1 MILQPAGYLG
11 RIARSARRVGT
22 VVLTLSVAMTLSAC
36 KHGGGDSA
44 TVAGPSGSTASSAA
58 PSSQLSGTGGA
69 SATPAASAGASAAA
83 AAPNNPFPTA
93 SPFPEGDKAQP
104 GMPAIT
110 ANATTF
116 DKEPTIAKGEGAAPS
131 NLFVRDLIVGTGKAA
146 VATDTVNVRYVGALY
161 SDGTVFDA
169 SWKSGSAPIAF
180 PLSGVV
186 PGFAG
191 GIVGMKIGGRREIS
205 IPGFLAYGANPP
217 PGAPIPPDAALVFVV
232 DLVSIQ

>member
-1 MILQPAGYLG
+1 MILQPPGSLG
-11 RIARSARRVGT
+11 RIARSARRVCAGA
-22 VVLTLSVAMTLSAC
+22 LTLSVALTLSAC
-36 KHGGGDSA
+36 KHGGSSSASSDS
-44 TVAGPSGSTASSAA
+44 VSSASSAA
-58 PSSQLSGTGGA
+58 PTAQPSTTGDSGATATPGASTGA
-69 SATPAASAGASAAA
+69 SASLPV
-83 AAPNNPFPTA
+83 PNNPFPTA
-93 SPFPEGDKAQP
+93 SPFPEGDKTQP

-110 ANATTF
+110 ANATAF
-116 DKEPTIAKGEGAAPS
+116 DKEPTIAKGTGTAPS
-131 NLFVRDLIVGTGKAA
+131 NLFVRDLIVGTGKTV

-169 SWKSGSAPIAF
+169 SWKSGSAPVAF

-205 IPGFLAYGANPP
+205 IPGFLAYGPNPP
-217 PGAPIPPDAALVFVV
+217 SPAIPPDAALVFVV